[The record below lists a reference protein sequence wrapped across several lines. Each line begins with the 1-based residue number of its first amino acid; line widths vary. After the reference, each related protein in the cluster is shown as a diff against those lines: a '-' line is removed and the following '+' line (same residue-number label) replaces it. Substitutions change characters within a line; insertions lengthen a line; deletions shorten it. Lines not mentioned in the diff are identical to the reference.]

1 LKLLA
6 GRRGDRRA
14 PAATAKLAVNPS
26 VRFAGAVVGRRD
38 EGVELAAQLAE
49 LAMHGEWPRY
59 PRRRILGLGV
69 KQRPLSELL
78 VLASVQ
84 QGAHLVGR
92 PGIPR

>member
-1 LKLLA
+1 MKLLA
-6 GRRGDRRA
+6 SRRGDRRA
-14 PAATAKLAVNPS
+14 PAATAKLTVNPS

-49 LAMHGEWPRY
+49 LAMHGEW
-59 PRRRILGLGV
+59 RRRILGLGV